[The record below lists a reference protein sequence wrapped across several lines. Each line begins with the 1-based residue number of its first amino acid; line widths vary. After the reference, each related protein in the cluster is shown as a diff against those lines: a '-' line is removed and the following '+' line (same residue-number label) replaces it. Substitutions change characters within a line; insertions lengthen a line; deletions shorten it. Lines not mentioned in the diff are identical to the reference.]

1 MLLEVGFESLMLSPA
16 YSLMLPDQGVRS
28 QIPDL
33 GDMPAVCCHD
43 MPTTVDFDPPK
54 P

>member
-1 MLLEVGFESLMLSPA
+1 MSLEVGFEGLMLSPA
-16 YSLMLPDQGVRS
+16 YSLLLAVQGVRS

>member
-1 MLLEVGFESLMLSPA
+1 MPLEVGFESLMLSPA

-33 GDMPAVCCHD
+33 GEMPAVCCHD

>member
-1 MLLEVGFESLMLSPA
+1 MSLEVGFESLMLSPA

-33 GDMPAVCCHD
+33 GEMPAVCCHD